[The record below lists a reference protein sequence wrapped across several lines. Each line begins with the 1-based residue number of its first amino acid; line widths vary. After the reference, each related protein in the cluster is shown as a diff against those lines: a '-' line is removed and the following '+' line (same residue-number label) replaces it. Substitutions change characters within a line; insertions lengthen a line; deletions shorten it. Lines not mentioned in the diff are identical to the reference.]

1 MQRLA
6 LALLLSTSLVACHT
20 VQVSPPPPPSRVVD
34 LTHAFDANTVY
45 WPTAEPFR
53 LEVVFHGQTDAGFH
67 YEANAFTAAEHG
79 GTHLDAPCHFAEGQ
93 RSVDAV
99 PLEDLIG
106 PGVVVDVSEACA
118 RDRDHLVTIAEL
130 EGWER
135 ENGRIPGGAI
145 VLLRTGF
152 GSFWPDRVRYLGT
165 DARGPEGVAAL
176 HFPGLDAAAAR
187 WLVGERAIAAVGL
200 DTASIDF
207 GQSKTFDAH
216 RALAAANVPILEN
229 VAALDELPARGFR
242 VFALPMKIG
251 GGSGGPVRIAA
262 LVP

>member
-1 MQRLA
+1 VQRLA
-6 LALLLSTSLVACHT
+6 LALLVSILGACRT
-20 VQVSPPPPPSRVVD
+20 VSVPAPPRVID
-34 LTHAFDANTVY
+34 LTHPFDAETVY

-53 LEVVFHGQTDAGFH
+53 LAVVFHGQTEGGFH
-67 YEANAFTAAEHG
+67 YEANAFAAAEHG

-118 RDRDHLVTIAEL
+118 RDRDHRVTIAEL
-130 EGWER
+130 EAWEH
-135 ENGRIPGGAI
+135 EHGRIPDGAI
-145 VLLRTGF
+145 VLLCTGF
-152 GSFWPDRVRYLGT
+152 GRYWPDRVRYLGT
-165 DARGPEGVAAL
+165 DARGPEAVAAL
-176 HFPGLDAAAAR
+176 HFPGLDAPAAR

-200 DTASIDF
+200 DTASIDL

-216 RALAAANVPILEN
+216 RALAQANVPILEN
-229 VAALDELPARGFR
+229 VAALEQLPARGFR
-242 VFALPMKIG
+242 VFALPMKIA